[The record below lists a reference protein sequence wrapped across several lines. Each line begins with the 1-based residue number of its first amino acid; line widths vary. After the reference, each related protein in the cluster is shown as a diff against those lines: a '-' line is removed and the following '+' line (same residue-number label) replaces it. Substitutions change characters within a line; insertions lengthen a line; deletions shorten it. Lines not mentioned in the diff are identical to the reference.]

1 MGKSIKGIIILVSI
15 FISVI
20 VNAENDFLTGK
31 IVTYTADGYEIQMAN
46 QSITIQHTR
55 ITDDTD
61 DRGVF
66 RLNLHKDGDKY
77 KEQLQPGRKITLQL
91 KDPGWFILTPY
102 EGKFFI
108 PKTLDDYEAIVRVAF
123 NQSKVKLG
131 SFNAVFSSNKPD
143 SRRLRFAAQVMSTIS
158 ELTAYTVMDKFKRF
172 GYSPT
177 VDVIKEK
184 MVQIRIRYLL
194 VFTQI
199 GLSPRMR

>member
-1 MGKSIKGIIILVSI
+1 M
-15 FISVI
+15 
-20 VNAENDFLTGK
+20 
-31 IVTYTADGYEIQMAN
+31 
-46 QSITIQHTR
+46 
-55 ITDDTD
+55 
-61 DRGVF
+61 
-66 RLNLHKDGDKY
+66 
-77 KEQLQPGRKITLQL
+77 
-91 KDPGWFILTPY
+91 
-102 EGKFFI
+102 
-108 PKTLDDYEAIVRVAF
+108 
-123 NQSKVKLG
+123 
-131 SFNAVFSSNKPD
+131 AVFSSNKPD